1 MKRSARVTVVTIVV
15 GAILFGLARA
25 VWSYAQVQS
34 LALILTF
41 LALLI
46 AIGLDMLL
54 VRLIG
59 EVTTAGKA
67 RRKKMPH
74 HAGANATGNANKFR
88 HSQKFNIFFS
98 TLSWRES
105 SCT

>member
-25 VWSYAQVQS
+25 VWSYTQVQP

-46 AIGLDMLL
+46 AIGLD
-54 VRLIG
+54 
-59 EVTTAGKA
+59 
-67 RRKKMPH
+67 
-74 HAGANATGNANKFR
+74 
-88 HSQKFNIFFS
+88 
-98 TLSWRES
+98 TLSYGS
-105 SCT
+105 SEN

>member
-1 MKRSARVTVVTIVV
+1 M

-34 LALILTF
+34 RALILTF

-67 RRKKMPH
+67 RRKKMPITREQTPQ
-74 HAGANATGNANKFR
+74 ATLINSATLKNSTFSSR
-88 HSQKFNIFFS
+88 H
-98 TLSWRES
+98 
-105 SCT
+105 

>member
-1 MKRSARVTVVTIVV
+1 MRPAPT
-15 GAILFGLARA
+15 RA
-25 VWSYAQVQS
+25 DANDGGNAQVQS

-59 EVTTAGKA
+59 EVTTAGKGSP
-67 RRKKMPH
+67 KK
-74 HAGANATGNANKFR
+74 NAPSRGSKR
-88 HSQKFNIFFS
+88 HRQ
-98 TLSWRES
+98 R
-105 SCT
+105 